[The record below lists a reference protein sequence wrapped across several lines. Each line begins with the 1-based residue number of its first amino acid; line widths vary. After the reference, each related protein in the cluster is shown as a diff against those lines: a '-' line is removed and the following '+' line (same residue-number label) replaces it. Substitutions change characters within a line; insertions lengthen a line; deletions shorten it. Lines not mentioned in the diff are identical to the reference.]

1 MKLQGKS
8 NSYFFNQFRLTQ
20 ALKVECGK
28 LTEHYREKMRKM
40 DENYENN
47 KKENERIKDNFVEKA
62 NQTFKTKQLE
72 LANLKDN
79 HDDVK
84 KHLKSKTEE
93 IVNYEKKRN
102 EELMNLYE
110 KTKKEKK
117 EEIEKITKEQKGR
130 ILI

>member
-1 MKLQGKS
+1 M
-8 NSYFFNQFRLTQ
+8 
-20 ALKVECGK
+20 ECGK

-62 NQTFKTKQLE
+62 NQTFKTKQSE
-72 LANLKDN
+72 LSNLKDN
-79 HDDVK
+79 HEDVK
-84 KHLKSKTEE
+84 RGLKSKTEE

-117 EEIEKITKEQKGR
+117 EEIEKITKEQKGKN
-130 ILI
+130 LV